1 MCVLEAN
8 GRFDQNTNGSRKGR
22 SAVDNAM
29 LVQMA
34 AELVI
39 LGGGKLLG
47 VFLDER
53 KCHPTAFREGIM
65 WALLEAGVEGDIW
78 HAMDA
83 MQEGLRCRVRN
94 GHKLSAFFL
103 LASWYT

>member
-1 MCVLEAN
+1 MVVFLEAN

-39 LGGGKLLG
+39 LEGRKLLG
-47 VFLDER
+47 VLSYSFPGGY
-53 KCHPTAFREGIM
+53 HVG
-65 WALLEAGVEGDIW
+65 ALGGGGRGRHLARDWCYAGGAAVPC
-78 HAMDA
+78 A
-83 MQEGLRCRVRN
+83 
-94 GHKLSAFFL
+94 
-103 LASWYT
+103 

>member
-1 MCVLEAN
+1 LAKAYEEILVDRIVVFLEAN

-22 SAVDNAM
+22 SAVGNAM

-39 LGGGKLLG
+39 LDGGKLLG

-53 KCHPTAFREGIM
+53 KCCPTAIREGNM

-78 HAMDA
+78 HAMGA
-83 MQEGLRCRVRN
+83 MQEGLR
-94 GHKLSAFFL
+94 
-103 LASWYT
+103 